1 MLRKIRE
8 EFENIK
14 SDDMYNQKQK
24 NSKYAS
30 LMSAMEIYY
39 KIPLLAG
46 TGFDN
51 LDPKVKSLY
60 LEISNERNL
69 KIY

>member
-30 LMSAMEIYY
+30 LMSAMESYY
-39 KIPLLAG
+39 KIPLIAG
-46 TGFDN
+46 AEFNNFDPN
-51 LDPKVKSLY
+51 VKALY
-60 LEISNERNL
+60 LEISNERNFE
-69 KIY
+69 IY